1 MLYVGNSPVYT
12 LYVTA
17 QTLDVYE
24 LPLAEIKVHCTIE
37 RTWDGKL
44 NFLDFRWIPS
54 DVIK

>member
-1 MLYVGNSPVYT
+1 M
-12 LYVTA
+12 YVTA
-17 QTLDVYE
+17 QTLDVFE